1 MKTTTEMKAAVEKM
15 LKLYE
20 ESERLEEIDEAAS
33 DKAYAEAHAICTEL
47 IDTIVKISR
56 GMIDKKTARYIVL
69 GMPERLIEICE
80 NNVPLQRMT
89 LSIVKK

>member
-1 MKTTTEMKAAVEKM
+1 MKTTKEMKAAVEKM

-47 IDTIVKISR
+47 IDTIVKVSR
-56 GMIDKKTARYIVL
+56 GMIDKATARVMVL
-69 GMPERLIEICE
+69 KMPERLIAICE
-80 NNVPLQRMT
+80 MF
-89 LSIVKK
+89 

>member
-1 MKTTTEMKAAVEKM
+1 MKTTKEMKAAVEKM

-47 IDTIVKISR
+47 VNTIVKVSR
-56 GMIDKKTARYIVL
+56 GMIDKKTARTMVL
-69 GMPERLIEICE
+69 KMPERLIEICE
-80 NNVPLQRMT
+80 
-89 LSIVKK
+89 KF